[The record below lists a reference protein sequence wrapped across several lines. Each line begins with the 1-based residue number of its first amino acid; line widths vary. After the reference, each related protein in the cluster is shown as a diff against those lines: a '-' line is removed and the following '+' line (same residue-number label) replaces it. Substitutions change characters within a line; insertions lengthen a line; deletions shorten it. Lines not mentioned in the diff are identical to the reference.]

1 VLPPTDLMGTVVSPA
16 KRSTRPQGKR
26 EFPVIESCHALNEVG
41 SVNDYS
47 LLLRAARF
55 AAERHRDQR
64 RKGIEESP
72 YINHPFAVASA
83 LCDEGGVTDP
93 ELLAAALLHDTIEDT
108 ATTKEELRAAFGSRI
123 AGIVAEVT
131 DDKRLSRAV
140 RKRLQVDQAAHVSKD
155 AQQLKIADK
164 LCNLRDVITSP
175 PADWPMFRKYQYFE
189 WAKEIVDQV
198 RAANPLLAAKFD
210 AAYAER
216 SKL

>member
-1 VLPPTDLMGTVVSPA
+1 MGTVVSPA

-26 EFPVIESCHALNEVG
+26 EFPAIESCSALNEVG
-41 SVNDYS
+41 SVNDCS
-47 LLLRAARF
+47 LILRAACF

-64 RKGIEESP
+64 RKGAEETP

-108 ATTKEELRAAFGSRI
+108 ATTKEELRKLFGSRI

-131 DDKRLSRAV
+131 DDKSLSKAE
-140 RKRLQVDQAAHVSKD
+140 RKRAQLDHAAHASKD

-164 LCNLRDVITSP
+164 LCNLRDILTSP

-189 WAKEIVDQV
+189 WAKEVVDQV
-198 RAANPLLAAKFD
+198 RDANPLLAEKFD
-210 AAYAER
+210 AAYAQR